1 MKELDIAAFVKAERA
16 PGEPDAAEQADVLA
30 RLEVT
35 LGLLPPGSGPMGG
48 GGGGGGSPGAGG
60 ARGLFS
66 AGAMAKAG
74 ALLLAGFLAG
84 AAVHAGMTR
93 RPDVVLAAAASA
105 PAAPLAP
112 PVPSP
117 SAAPSAELAA
127 VALST
132 LPDAPSAAA
141 PSAARGEESRRS
153 DLDAERTLLE
163 TARTA
168 LVRGDSEHAL
178 AALARH
184 RARFPGGQ
192 LREER
197 ESLNVYALVAANRKD
212 EARAKAAEFRRSFP
226 RSLQGPALDALV
238 GAP

>member
-1 MKELDIAAFVKAERA
+1 MKDLDVAAFVKTEREL
-16 PGEPDAAEQADVLA
+16 GDVDATGKADVLA

-35 LGLLPPGSGPMGG
+35 LGLIPPGP
-48 GGGGGGSPGAGG
+48 AGG
-60 ARGLFS
+60 AGSAGGTGGNFGS
-66 AGAMAKAG
+66 AGALARVG
-74 ALLLAGFLAG
+74 GLLLAGFLAG
-84 AAVHAGMTR
+84 AAFHAAIAR
-93 RPDVVLAAAASA
+93 SPDATVQPVALPVPA
-105 PAAPLAP
+105 PAGSLAP
-112 PVPSP
+112 PAVT
-117 SAAPSAELAA
+117 SAKLAA
-127 VALST
+127 VAPSD
-132 LPDAPSAAA
+132 LPDAPTSPPSSARTDEI
-141 PSAARGEESRRS
+141 PRS

-178 AALARH
+178 VALDRH
-184 RARFPGGQ
+184 RARFPAGQ

-197 ESLNVYALVAANRKD
+197 ESLNVHALVAANRKD